1 MKDNAIILKERF
13 SLSLGT
19 SICAENNLNNQM
31 KQDEISQNLNQQT
44 SSPLSLKKMKF
55 SSGNSSVYLKKC
67 AVFCG
72 WHLLKKSL
80 MENYIFS
87 AVILSHTGSSVSG
100 LEAKSNYCHMWKT
113 GPYLMRCMTWYH
125 FYNLKKVKN
134 IHEGLL
140 LLVPLQAFSLQL
152 Y

>member
-55 SSGNSSVYLKKC
+55 FIREFSSVFEKMCSFLWMTFIEK
-67 AVFCG
+67 
-72 WHLLKKSL
+72 
-80 MENYIFS
+80 IFNGE
-87 AVILSHTGSSVSG
+87 L
-100 LEAKSNYCHMWKT
+100 
-113 GPYLMRCMTWYH
+113 H
-125 FYNLKKVKN
+125 F
-134 IHEGLL
+134 
-140 LLVPLQAFSLQL
+140 
-152 Y
+152 